1 MSDADMKLNSPVIE
15 SGIQLSK
22 YNSMQVSAVAKKFT
36 EVDNIDQILALFNA
50 GYLKPDTFYTLGGG
64 SNSLFIGDVSKLILK
79 VNLMGIE
86 EAPDENGYVI
96 VKAGAGENW
105 HKLVEYCVERNLGG
119 IENLALIPGT
129 VGAAPIQNIG
139 AYGIELDQVF
149 ENLTAFDTE
158 KGELVTFLKND
169 CRFSY
174 RNSLFKENEFKN
186 RYIITD
192 VSLKLTVSNHAI
204 NTSYYALKEN
214 LEGNS
219 INNPGIRDVFHAVV
233 AVRQSKLPDPKVLGN
248 AGSFFKNPIIGLDE
262 YNRLIDLYP
271 DMPSFPV
278 DNKSIKI
285 PAGWLIEKA
294 GWKGKRKGAVG
305 TYEKQALVIVNHGGA
320 TGKEV
325 WQWAMD
331 IRDSVYKIFEI
342 QLDPEVNVI
351 GAPVNG

>member
-1 MSDADMKLNSPVIE
+1 MSEADMKLNSTVIK

-22 YNSMQVSAVAKKFT
+22 YNSMKVSATAEKFT
-36 EVDNIDQILALFNA
+36 EINSINDIRSLSSA
-50 GYLKPDTFYTLGGG
+50 GHLKPGSFYVLGGG
-64 SNSLFIGDVSKLILK
+64 SNSLFIGDVSKLIIK
-79 VNLMGIE
+79 VNLKGIE
-86 EAPDENGYVI
+86 VIPDKSENVI

-105 HKLVEYCVERNLGG
+105 HNLVNYCVESNLGG

-139 AYGIELDQVF
+139 AYGVELDQVF

-158 KGELVTFLKND
+158 RGELVTFLKND

-174 RNSLFKENEFKN
+174 RNSLFKEDEFKN
-186 RYIITD
+186 RYIITE
-192 VSLKLTVSNHAI
+192 VSFKLTDSNHTI
-204 NTSYYALKEN
+204 NTSYYALQEY
-214 LEGNS
+214 LERNS
-219 INNPGIRDVFHAVV
+219 INNPGISDVFHAVV
-233 AVRQSKLPDPKVLGN
+233 AVRQSKLPDPKILGN
-248 AGSFFKNPIIGLDE
+248 AGSFFKNPVVGLDV
-262 YNRLIDLYP
+262 YNRLIELYP

-278 DNKSIKI
+278 DSKSVKI

-325 WQWAMD
+325 WLWAMD
-331 IRDSVYKIFEI
+331 IRESVNNMFEI

-351 GAPVNG
+351 GTSMNG